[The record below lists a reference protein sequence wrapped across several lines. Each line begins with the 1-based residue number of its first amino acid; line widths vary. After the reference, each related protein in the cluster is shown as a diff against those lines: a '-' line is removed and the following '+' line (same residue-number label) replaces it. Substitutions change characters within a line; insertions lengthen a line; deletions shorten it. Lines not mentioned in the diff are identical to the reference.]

1 MTTINPTF
9 TKLELKRIFRD
20 PVGLFFTAV
29 LPAFMYVIFGATQSY
44 KDESAGNGN
53 VAMWIM
59 VSMAAYGAVTA
70 TTSIG
75 GLAAVEKMQGW
86 GRQLGLTPMRDSTF
100 VASKALTALTIAAIP
115 IALIFGLGLLTGAKG
130 ETRAWVLSGLIVL
143 AGGAVFA
150 LYGLAVGLA
159 FRSENAVGAASG
171 ALVVLAFLGN
181 VFVPLSGT
189 LLDIAR
195 FTPLYGYVSLARRP
209 LTEGYLVTQ
218 GTGAPEHEPLWIS
231 VTNLGVWG
239 LIFAV
244 LAVVLVRRSRGRQ

>member
-1 MTTINPTF
+1 MNPTF
-9 TKLELKRIFRD
+9 TRLELKRIFRD

-100 VASKALTALTIAAIP
+100 VASKAATALIVAAIP
-115 IALIFGLGLLTGAKG
+115 IALIYGIGLLTGAKG

-171 ALVVLAFLGN
+171 ALVILAFLGN

-189 LLDIAR
+189 MLDIAR

-209 LTEGYLVTQ
+209 LTEGYLITQ
-218 GTGAPEHEPLWIS
+218 QGAAPELEPLWVS
-231 VTNLGVWG
+231 VTNLAVWG
-239 LIFAV
+239 VVFAV
-244 LAVVLVRRSRGRQ
+244 VAVLLVRRGRGRQ

>member
-9 TKLELKRIFRD
+9 TRLELKRIFRD

-100 VASKALTALTIAAIP
+100 VASKAATALIVAAIP
-115 IALIFGLGLLTGAKG
+115 IALIYGIGLLTGAKG

-171 ALVVLAFLGN
+171 ALVILAFLGN

-189 LLDIAR
+189 MLDIAR

-218 GTGAPEHEPLWIS
+218 GTGAPELEPLWIS

-244 LAVVLVRRSRGRQ
+244 LAVVLVRRGRGRQ

>member
-9 TKLELKRIFRD
+9 TRLELKRIFRD

-100 VASKALTALTIAAIP
+100 VASKAATALIVAAIP
-115 IALIFGLGLLTGAKG
+115 IALIYGIGLLTGAKG

-171 ALVVLAFLGN
+171 ALVILAFLGN

-189 LLDIAR
+189 MLDIAR

-209 LTEGYLVTQ
+209 LTEGYLITQ
-218 GTGAPEHEPLWIS
+218 QGAAPELEPLWVS
-231 VTNLGVWG
+231 VTNLAVWG
-239 LIFAV
+239 VVFAV
-244 LAVVLVRRSRGRQ
+244 VAVLLVRRGRGRQ

>member
-9 TKLELKRIFRD
+9 TRLELKRIFRD

-100 VASKALTALTIAAIP
+100 VASKAATALIVAAIP
-115 IALIFGLGLLTGAKG
+115 IALIYGIGLLTGAKG

-171 ALVVLAFLGN
+171 ALVILAFLGN

-189 LLDIAR
+189 LLDVAR

-209 LTEGYLVTQ
+209 LTEGYLITQ
-218 GTGAPEHEPLWIS
+218 QGAAPELEPLWVS
-231 VTNLGVWG
+231 VTNLAVWG
-239 LIFAV
+239 VVFAV
-244 LAVVLVRRSRGRQ
+244 VAVLLVRRGRGRQ

>member
-9 TKLELKRIFRD
+9 TRLELKRIFRD

-100 VASKALTALTIAAIP
+100 VASKAATALIVAAIP
-115 IALIFGLGLLTGAKG
+115 IALIYGIGLLTGAKG

-171 ALVVLAFLGN
+171 ALVILAFLGN
-181 VFVPLSGT
+181 VLLPLSGT
-189 LLDIAR
+189 LLDVAR

-209 LTEGYLVTQ
+209 LTEGYLITQ
-218 GTGAPEHEPLWIS
+218 QGAAPELEPLWVS
-231 VTNLGVWG
+231 VTNLAVWG
-239 LIFAV
+239 VVFAV
-244 LAVVLVRRSRGRQ
+244 VAVLLVRRGRGRQ